1 VGRLAPLDNQ
11 NRCSVPYEHMFPKLL
26 VLLLAVSLLVGILAR
41 PSGGAGKPVGYV
53 VKPTD
58 TLWSIATR
66 YYAGDPRE
74 GIWKLQKRNHLSGTT
89 LVPGQ
94 RLTLP

>member
-1 VGRLAPLDNQ
+1 
-11 NRCSVPYEHMFPKLL
+11 MFARFA
-26 VLLLAVSLLVGILAR
+26 VFLLATALLVGIVAR
-41 PSGGAGKPVGYV
+41 PSGGAGRPATYV

-58 TLWSIATR
+58 TLWSVATR

-74 GIWKLQKRNHLSGTT
+74 GIWELQRRNDLAGTT

-94 RLTLP
+94 RLVLP